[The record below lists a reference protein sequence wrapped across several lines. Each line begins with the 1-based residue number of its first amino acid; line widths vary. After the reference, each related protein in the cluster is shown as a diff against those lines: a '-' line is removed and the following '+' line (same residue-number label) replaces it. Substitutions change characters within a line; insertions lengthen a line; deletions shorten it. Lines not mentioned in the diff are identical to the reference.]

1 MKKLSYEQ
9 VTIKMLDIKTPDWQE
24 NEELYNIRMREFVD
38 GITLK
43 GVELYKKGENAA
55 EYFGTQLNTKNL
67 YDIIVGLGNVSI
79 RLYKIEEQREYPIA
93 WSDVAANSGGEGF
106 LSSFVILSSLLTY
119 IRKDDT
125 DLFAER
131 NESKV
136 MIMDN
141 PFGVTYS
148 EHLLKPLMEMAK
160 KNNTQLICL
169 SGLGGDSIYG
179 RFDNIYI
186 LNRVAASLKSGQQ
199 FLRMEHYRGTE
210 PETIIASQF
219 EVGEQMTLF

>member
-1 MKKLSYEQ
+1 
-9 VTIKMLDIKTPDWQE
+9 
-24 NEELYNIRMREFVD
+24 
-38 GITLK
+38 
-43 GVELYKKGENAA
+43 
-55 EYFGTQLNTKNL
+55 
-67 YDIIVGLGNVSI
+67 
-79 RLYKIEEQREYPIA
+79 
-93 WSDVAANSGGEGF
+93 
-106 LSSFVILSSLLTY
+106 
-119 IRKDDT
+119 
-125 DLFAER
+125 
-131 NESKV
+131 
-136 MIMDN
+136 MDN

-148 EHLLKPLMEMAK
+148 EHLLKPLMETAK

-219 EVGEQMTLF
+219 EVAEQLMLF

>member
-1 MKKLSYEQ
+1 MH
-9 VTIKMLDIKTPDWQE
+9 
-24 NEELYNIRMREFVD
+24 
-38 GITLK
+38 
-43 GVELYKKGENAA
+43 
-55 EYFGTQLNTKNL
+55 
-67 YDIIVGLGNVSI
+67 
-79 RLYKIEEQREYPIA
+79 
-93 WSDVAANSGGEGF
+93 
-106 LSSFVILSSLLTY
+106 Y

-141 PFGVTYS
+141 PFGITYS

-199 FLRMEHYRGTE
+199 FLRMEHFRGAE
-210 PETIIASQF
+210 PETIVVSNF